1 MTMDIPIHPLLLSL
15 VFVAGLVAGVYAVS
29 LWSKLSRLEGKMDSL
44 RTNCE
49 QHHRYN
55 ETRYLP
61 RLEHEVEHQGLWE
74 ALHHHEHDF
83 QGRVRRS

>member
-1 MTMDIPIHPLLLSL
+1 MNFPIIPLALSL
-15 VFVAGLVAGVYAVS
+15 VFLVGLVAGLYSVL
-29 LWSKLSRLEGKMDSL
+29 LWGKLSRMEGKMDSL
-44 RTNCE
+44 NQNCDRHQKE
-49 QHHRYN
+49 T

-83 QGRVRRS
+83 RGRVRR